1 MMASNLRHRTKPLDD
16 VNSDSGDDASSASE
30 TEREHVP
37 KVRAPVRRRDKDEVE
52 GKGISV
58 LDVFRVL
65 FVLILA
71 NCALSYF
78 VTSES
83 FIWGYKRPWFTKVP
97 DLVRYIVRYQT
108 RDLLAYWN
116 AYPDSSST
124 ALSS

>member
-1 MMASNLRHRTKPLDD
+1 MMASNLRHRTKPLGYINNDS
-16 VNSDSGDDASSASE
+16 SDEASSASE

-37 KVRAPVRRRDKDEVE
+37 KVRAPAKRRNSDDVE

-58 LDVFRVL
+58 LDIFRVL

-97 DLVRYIVRYQT
+97 DLVRYIVRYQ
-108 RDLLAYWN
+108 
-116 AYPDSSST
+116 S
-124 ALSS
+124 